1 MNDNN
6 TLPPEELNPNDA
18 IAFLIESGM
27 LEEAKQLEKRLPEHL
42 RKQGR
47 EGFPIV
53 SIATEEWLGKF
64 ITQDEDMKTVKKHV
78 RILSL
83 EQDPVLIYGATGTGK
98 ELIARALHGSRGGK
112 FISINCAGLPEH
124 LIESELFGHVKGS
137 FTGAATDKQG
147 LFAEAQGGTLFLDEV
162 GELPM
167 TLQAKLLRALQE
179 NTIRRVGSNT
189 EEKIC
194 TRFVSA
200 THQDLLKARAAK
212 LFRDDLYYRLT
223 TVILELKSLIDR
235 IADIPLIVA
244 SINKLQKDTKKH
256 FPEEFDW
263 TNFKN
268 PLEGN
273 VRQLQ
278 QIVRRY
284 QLFKELPTLISI

>member
-167 TLQAKLLRALQE
+167 TLQAKLL
-179 NTIRRVGSNT
+179 
-189 EEKIC
+189 
-194 TRFVSA
+194 
-200 THQDLLKARAAK
+200 
-212 LFRDDLYYRLT
+212 
-223 TVILELKSLIDR
+223 
-235 IADIPLIVA
+235 
-244 SINKLQKDTKKH
+244 
-256 FPEEFDW
+256 
-263 TNFKN
+263 
-268 PLEGN
+268 
-273 VRQLQ
+273 
-278 QIVRRY
+278 
-284 QLFKELPTLISI
+284 